1 MSAVTFFI
9 VDKTIIII
17 YNSVK
22 IDNLHYKRGEMM
34 TDYRKLCVELFGT
47 DDETELRK
55 IAGRLRS
62 GRKKALSPQDID
74 QIINMQKS
82 EKTTREIAEH
92 FGVSRQTISKYL
104 NRPLDGSFTIR
115 LDFMFR
121 QKVCTEIYVDFEHKE
136 IQIVNRTNDI
146 MKRAFG
152 VNENPT
158 WEDFEAF
165 LEERCFP
172 RSRAMQK
179 VILRKL
185 GVDYYDPLQIIE
197 LNKGRTAEDNQY
209 INITRKARL
218 AL

>member
-1 MSAVTFFI
+1 
-9 VDKTIIII
+9 
-17 YNSVK
+17 
-22 IDNLHYKRGEMM
+22 M

-47 DDETELRK
+47 DDEAELRK

-62 GRKKALSPQDID
+62 GRKKALSPQDIA
-74 QIINMQKS
+74 QIIEMQKS
-82 EKTTREIAEH
+82 GKTTGEIAEH
-92 FGVSRQTISKYL
+92 FGVSRQTVSKYL
-104 NRPLDGSFTIR
+104 NRPLDGSYVMR

-121 QKVCTEIYVDFEHKE
+121 QKVCTEIYVDFEHKQ
-136 IQIVNRTNDI
+136 IRIVNRTDDI

-172 RSRAMQK
+172 RTRAMQK
-179 VILRKL
+179 VILRKI
-185 GVDYYDPLQIIE
+185 GVDHFDPLQIIE
-197 LNKGRTAEDNQY
+197 LTKGRTAEDNQY
-209 INITRKARL
+209 INITRKARA